1 MVPERGIAMS
11 DDLSAFVA
19 IRRFAVLGV
28 ALACLGVGPAFSQT
42 PEQTGDEELLS
53 LTGSQPALAADVRG
67 GFVAIWTDTEAE
79 NEGLGI
85 RGCLL
90 TPKTGG
96 CGPHFA
102 VNTTALGDQI
112 RPAVAADDP
121 GRFVVAWQG
130 AVELGTGVFAQR
142 FGAGGVKLGPEILL
156 STASPGSQRSPR
168 VAMEE
173 GGAFVAVWLDS
184 RDSRSSF
191 ALARFSA
198 KGKPLDAELPM
209 KAERGMD
216 DGTLVAGYRG
226 GFAVGRNEAF
236 ACSGGG
242 NDSTASVSRFDA
254 MGGPVGKVYEL
265 AGSRCGDGS
274 DSGFTLA
281 SLVGSRAGTLAVFE
295 GPEGYSAQRFATSG
309 EPSGDRIALTDKP
322 ACIENLCERV
332 AAVAMDDRGRFAVI
346 WEVSENGKL
355 SNLFAQLFTPA
366 GTARTE
372 RLPVNATRPSM
383 GPESPAAALANNGDL
398 LVAWTRSDTQ
408 HPERTG
414 LFLRRMRLE

>member
-1 MVPERGIAMS
+1 ML
-11 DDLSAFVA
+11 DDLLNFVA
-19 IRRFAVLGV
+19 IRRFALLVV
-28 ALACLGVGPAFSQT
+28 AVLACLGAGPAFAQT
-42 PEQTGDEELLS
+42 ATEDEELLS
-53 LTGSQPALAADVRG
+53 LTGTQPALAADSRG
-67 GFVAIWTDTEAE
+67 GFVAIWTDTEAG
-79 NEGLGI
+79 NDEGLGI

-121 GRFVVAWQG
+121 GRFIVAWQG
-130 AVELGTGVFAQR
+130 AVELGTGVFGQR

-156 STASPGSQRSPR
+156 STTSPGSQQSPR

-173 GGAFVAVWLDS
+173 GGAFVAVWLDQ

-226 GFAVGRNEAF
+226 GFAVGRNEVL

-242 NDSTASVSRFDA
+242 NDSTASVSRFDT

-274 DSGFTLA
+274 DHGVTLA
-281 SLVGSRAGTLAVFE
+281 FLVGSRAGTLAVFE

-309 EPSGDRIALTDKP
+309 EPSGDRVALTGKP
-322 ACIENLCERV
+322 ACIENRCERA
-332 AAVAMDDRGRFAVI
+332 AAVAMDDRGRYAVI

-366 GTARTE
+366 GKPRTE
-372 RLPVNATRPSM
+372 GILVNVTPSLS
-383 GPESPAAALANNGDL
+383 PESPAVALANDGDL

-408 HPERTG
+408 RTG

>member
-1 MVPERGIAMS
+1 ML
-11 DDLSAFVA
+11 DDLLGFVSL
-19 IRRFAVLGV
+19 RRLAVLAV
-28 ALACLGVGPAFSQT
+28 ALACFGVGPASAQA
-42 PEQTGDEELLS
+42 GDEELLS

-67 GFVAIWTDTEAE
+67 GFVTIWTDTEAE

-90 TPKTGG
+90 APKKGG

-102 VNTTALGDQI
+102 VNTTAVGDQV
-112 RPAVAADDP
+112 RPSVTADDP

-130 AVELGTGVFAQR
+130 AVENGTGVFGQR

-156 STASPGSQRSPR
+156 SGSNPGSQQAPR

-173 GGAFVAVWLDS
+173 SGAFVAVWLDH
-184 RDSRSSF
+184 RDAQSSF

-209 KAERGMD
+209 KAERGVD
-216 DGTLVAGYRG
+216 DGTLVASYRG

-242 NDSTASVSRFDA
+242 DASTASVSRFDA

-265 AGSRCGDGS
+265 GASRCGD
-274 DSGFTLA
+274 DGFTLA
-281 SLVGSRAGTLAVFE
+281 SLIGSRAGALAVFA
-295 GPEGYSAQRFATSG
+295 GSEGYSVQRFAPTG
-309 EPSGDRIALTDKP
+309 QPAEDRFALTAKP
-322 ACIENLCERV
+322 VCLENRCERA

-346 WEVSENGKL
+346 WEVTENGTV
-355 SNLFAQLFTPA
+355 SNLFAQLFTP
-366 GTARTE
+366 GGKARTE
-372 RLPVNATRPSM
+372 RIPVNATPSM
-383 GPESPAAALANNGDL
+383 GFETPAVALADDGNI
-398 LVAWTRSDTQ
+398 LVAWTRSDTV

-414 LFLRRMRLE
+414 LFLRRMRLQ

>member
-1 MVPERGIAMS
+1 MLN
-11 DDLSAFVA
+11 DLLDFVA
-19 IRRFAVLGV
+19 IRRFAILIVS
-28 ALACLGVGPAFSQT
+28 LACLGVGPAFAQT
-42 PEQTGDEELLS
+42 TGQTENEELLS
-53 LTGSQPALAADVRG
+53 LTGSQPALAADSRG
-67 GFVAIWTDTEAE
+67 GFVAIWTDTEAG

-90 TPKTGG
+90 APKTGG

-102 VNTTALGDQI
+102 VNTTAVGDQI
-112 RPAVAADDP
+112 RPAVTADDP

-130 AVELGTGVFAQR
+130 AVELGTGVFGQR
-142 FGAGGVKLGPEILL
+142 FGAGGVKLGPEVLL
-156 STASPGSQRSPR
+156 STASPGSQQSPR

-173 GGAFVAVWLDS
+173 GGAFVAVWLDQ
-184 RDSRSSF
+184 RDSRSSL

-198 KGKPLDAELPM
+198 KGKPLDSELPM

-216 DGTLVAGYRG
+216 DGTLVAGYGG
-226 GFAVGRNEAF
+226 GFAVGRN
-236 ACSGGG
+236 SGGG
-242 NDSTASVSRFDA
+242 NDSTASVSRFDS
-254 MGGPVGKVYEL
+254 MGEPVGKVYEL
-265 AGSRCGDGS
+265 AGSRWGDGS
-274 DSGFTLA
+274 DSGITLA

-309 EPSGDRIALTDKP
+309 EPSGDRIALTGKP
-322 ACIENLCERV
+322 ACIENRCERA

-366 GTARTE
+366 GKPRTE
-372 RLPVNATRPSM
+372 CISVNATPSTS
-383 GPESPAAALANNGDL
+383 PESPAAALANNGDL

-408 HPERTG
+408 NPERTG